1 MVISVRSVG
10 SRKKTSTRKFVL
22 HTTTSSYKNK
32 ANIKKGLRHVKYLFF
47 IGSESNIFRSNKL
60 FRKLNSTILWIRLNI
75 ARVEVNSKY
84 NQTLFNTWDIIHTHE
99 HKLYYDW
106 LEITSSASWGPRR
119 YVFELHKIT
128 SNFWW
133 CHYGKSKKNWSR
145 MKTKYSQS
153 WSFHQEIKC
162 PVKYFGI
169 AWFSVQVP
177 AHKIGT
183 KFGSLML
190 PRWICHRV
198 GTARSKSNWICIFMI
213 FWDFKTFYGLIS
225 FQSAQNMLSR
235 QIESAALIETL
246 IQQVLSSSKTSN

>member
-1 MVISVRSVG
+1 M
-10 SRKKTSTRKFVL
+10 T
-22 HTTTSSYKNK
+22 
-32 ANIKKGLRHVKYLFF
+32 
-47 IGSESNIFRSNKL
+47 
-60 FRKLNSTILWIRLNI
+60 
-75 ARVEVNSKY
+75 
-84 NQTLFNTWDIIHTHE
+84 
-99 HKLYYDW
+99 DW
-106 LEITSSASWGPRR
+106 KSQDLAVSWWQRC

-128 SNFWW
+128 SNFWR

-145 MKTKYSQS
+145 MKTKHSQS
-153 WSFHQEIKC
+153 WSCHQEIKC
-162 PVKYFGI
+162 PVKHFGI
-169 AWFSVQVP
+169 TWFSVQVP

-246 IQQVLSSSKTSN
+246 TQQVLSSSKTSN

>member
-1 MVISVRSVG
+1 M
-10 SRKKTSTRKFVL
+10 L
-22 HTTTSSYKNK
+22 
-32 ANIKKGLRHVKYLFF
+32 NIVSLLNW
-47 IGSESNIFRSNKL
+47 GSESNISRSNKL

-75 ARVEVNSKY
+75 ARVAVNSIY
-84 NQTLFNTWDIIHTHE
+84 NQTRFNKWDIIHTHE
-99 HKLYYDW
+99 HKVYYDW
-106 LEITSSASWGPRR
+106 LAITSSPVSWGQRC
-119 YVFELHKIT
+119 YVFDLHIIT

-145 MKTKYSQS
+145 IKTKYSQS
-153 WSFHQEIKC
+153 WSCHQEIKC

-169 AWFSVQVP
+169 TWFSVQVP

-213 FWDFKTFYGLIS
+213 FWDFKTFLWADKFPI
-225 FQSAQNMLSR
+225 
-235 QIESAALIETL
+235 
-246 IQQVLSSSKTSN
+246 SSKYAQQTNWVSSLDRNSTSTSLIVIKNIKLILQILI

>member
-1 MVISVRSVG
+1 MFLYWVEAQSQI
-10 SRKKTSTRKFVL
+10 
-22 HTTTSSYKNK
+22 
-32 ANIKKGLRHVKYLFF
+32 FF
-47 IGSESNIFRSNKL
+47 WSNKL

-75 ARVEVNSKY
+75 ARVAVNSIY
-84 NQTLFNTWDIIHTHE
+84 NQTRFNTWDIIHTHE
-99 HKLYYDW
+99 HKVYYDW
-106 LEITSSASWGPRR
+106 LAITSSPVSWGQRC
-119 YVFELHKIT
+119 YVFDLHIIT

-145 MKTKYSQS
+145 IKTKYSQS
-153 WSFHQEIKC
+153 WSCHQEIKC

-169 AWFSVQVP
+169 TWFSVQVP

-246 IQQVLSSSKTSN
+246 PQQVLSSSRTLN